1 MFLISINA
9 WFFLYNL
16 VFLKGRY
23 FSWGTMV
30 LYIIHAL
37 FQGLSYIWIM
47 KNMETMLFM
56 DAITGY
62 GGDVFILSLIVS
74 LLLPYSRKWMW
85 VYIIIP
91 LYLGYL
97 AIRKLLD
104 WVFTPDVTPEEIEES
119 KSKRQKKR
127 EVRMAKFNKSD

>member
-1 MFLISINA
+1 M
-9 WFFLYNL
+9 YNL

-56 DAITGY
+56 DAITG
-62 GGDVFILSLIVS
+62 
-74 LLLPYSRKWMW
+74 
-85 VYIIIP
+85 
-91 LYLGYL
+91 
-97 AIRKLLD
+97 
-104 WVFTPDVTPEEIEES
+104 
-119 KSKRQKKR
+119 
-127 EVRMAKFNKSD
+127 